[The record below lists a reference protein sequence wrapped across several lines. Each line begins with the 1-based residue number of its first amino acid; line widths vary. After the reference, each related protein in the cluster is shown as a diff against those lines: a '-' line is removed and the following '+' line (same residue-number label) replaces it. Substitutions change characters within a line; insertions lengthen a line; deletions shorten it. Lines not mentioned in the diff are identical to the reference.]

1 MNGQRAEA
9 AWVFVTAEAELCLLQ
24 STMHWR
30 FGCCVK
36 LPRTMRCDVASVDA
50 RSIVPLGCSGALD
63 KAES

>member
-1 MNGQRAEA
+1 MP
-9 AWVFVTAEAELCLLQ
+9 TAIDD
-24 STMHWR
+24 HWR